1 VERYRSGAFKVYVV
15 WVPML
20 GAEEPNV
27 FMLGYYK
34 EKEVT
39 EQALRGGWFHTGD
52 RGYLDEDGYLYFLDR
67 LKDVIRR
74 RGENISPVEIERAV
88 LAHPHVAEAAAVG
101 VPSDL
106 VGGEEE
112 IAVFVLA
119 RPGIDLLAESAFCQ
133 DAGNVALNNCLNA
146 KAVHGAVSN
155 LSGTMRV
162 PRINYEV
169 LSNFGGIAMRDGLL
183 VHGPGQELSYDRH
196 EMDIVNCFALDDS
209 QMSRLDI
216 LKIDV
221 EGMEMDV
228 LKGASA
234 TIGKLKPVV
243 ISEWLHCGVEAITS
257 FLKDFEHFKLGG
269 NIVSVPMSEKYLI
282 TYVSSRLDHA

>member
-1 VERYRSGAFKVYVV
+1 MTPFILASTAYGPMIINRMDTGVSWQLFMVGTHENEVVSFVTGLSTECLGCYGIGVHIVDIGANVGTCTMPWAKYCKGWGHVTAFEPQERI
-15 WVPML
+15 
-20 GAEEPNV
+20 
-27 FMLGYYK
+27 YY
-34 EKEVT
+34 
-39 EQALRGGWFHTGD
+39 AL
-52 RGYLDEDGYLYFLDR
+52 
-67 LKDVIRR
+67 
-74 RGENISPVEIERAV
+74 
-88 LAHPHVAEAAAVG
+88 
-101 VPSDL
+101 
-106 VGGEEE
+106 
-112 IAVFVLA
+112 
-119 RPGIDLLAESAFCQ
+119 
-133 DAGNVALNNCLNA
+133 AGNIALNNCMNA

-183 VHGPGQELSYDRH
+183 VHGPGQELSYDKH
-196 EMDIVNCFALDDS
+196 DMDVVNCFALDDS

-228 LKGASA
+228 LKGANA
-234 TIGKLKPVV
+234 TISKLKPVV
-243 ISEWLHCGVEAITS
+243 ITEWLHCGVETITF